1 MKFFGTVLTGSVLFL
16 FVACQTPDK
25 SDGKVASPAE
35 DTAQSIPEAL
45 QKVLQ
50 AHGSLEQWLK
60 MKALYFEIVKDPQ
73 NEKHFIQLQERLD
86 RVEGSNFIM
95 GYDGQE
101 VWMEAD
107 TTYRG
112 NAEFYHNLMFYFY
125 AMPFVLAD
133 PGINYR
139 QIEPLV
145 AEGKQYPGIA
155 VSYDDGIGAS
165 SKDEYLLFYHPE
177 TFEMA
182 WLGYTAT
189 YFSNERSTEFNW
201 IKYSA
206 WDTFNGLKLPATLT
220 WYNHDQSLPTEPR
233 NSVDFAN
240 VKLSEDMLEKEL
252 FIGP

>member
-1 MKFFGTVLTGSVLFL
+1 MKPFRTILTGVVLL

-25 SDGKVASPAE
+25 SEEIVSSTVE
-35 DTAQSIPEAL
+35 DTAQNIPEAL
-45 QKVLQ
+45 RKVLQ
-50 AHGSLEQWLK
+50 AHGSLRQWRK
-60 MKALYFEIVKDPQ
+60 MQALYFEIVKDPQ
-73 NEKHFIQLQERLD
+73 NEKHIVQLQDRLD

-95 GYDGQE
+95 GYNGQE

-107 TTYRG
+107 TTYKG

-139 QIEPLV
+139 QAEPLM

-155 VSYDDGIGAS
+155 VAYDDGIGTS
-165 SKDEYLLFYHPE
+165 PKDEYLLYYHPE

-189 YFSNERSTEFNW
+189 YFSNERSTNFNW
-201 IKYSA
+201 ISYSG
-206 WDTFNGLKLPATLT
+206 WDTINGLKLPTKLT
-220 WYNHDQSLPTEPR
+220 WYNHEDGAPTEAR
-233 NSVDFAN
+233 NTVQFVNISISDEAPEANLFA
-240 VKLSEDMLEKEL
+240 
-252 FIGP
+252 GP